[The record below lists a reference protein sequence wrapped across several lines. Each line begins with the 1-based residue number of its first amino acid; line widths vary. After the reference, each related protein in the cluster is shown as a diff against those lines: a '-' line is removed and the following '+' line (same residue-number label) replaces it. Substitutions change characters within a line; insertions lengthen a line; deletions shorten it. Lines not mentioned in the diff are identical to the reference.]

1 MGTPPETATAS
12 EIVERRTLCRICTA
26 QCPIVVEVDASGRPL
41 SARGDKLNPHSEGF
55 FCLKGRHFPEMH
67 TAPSRLRTSLAR
79 DAAGELVPI
88 DAERAMDEV
97 AAKLG
102 AILDEHGRESVAVYT
117 GTLFYQLPQTAAVA
131 SAWMDALRLR
141 LRFSSG
147 TIDQPG
153 KQTAAAAHGHW
164 LAGTH
169 VFDES
174 DVWML
179 VGTNPL
185 VAISGGIPHAN
196 PARRLERARARGL
209 ELVVVDP
216 RRTETA
222 RRATLHIQPRPGT
235 DPAILAGILRE
246 LIRQQLVDRN
256 FVRDHVDGFERLR
269 AAVEPFTPERVA
281 ERADVPAAQL
291 VEAARIFGRART
303 GSVTAGTGANM
314 SGWSNVTEYLV
325 LCLNSVCGRYRREG
339 ERVAS
344 PGVLTTRRDF
354 KAQVFPPY
362 PIDGFGKPL
371 RARPDMP
378 PAVCGLPTSALP
390 DEILLGGEKRIRAL
404 VTIGG
409 NPMRAWPDQEK
420 TRAALEALDL
430 HVCVEPR
437 LTDTARLADY
447 VLAPKLPL
455 ETPGCSLSTEN
466 LFTVSPALGYTQRYA
481 QYAPP
486 VAEPPPGSD
495 LREDWEFFYG
505 LAQRMGLVLSV
516 AAGVFPIM
524 GVDTPRTTL
533 DMERKPTSDEILDLV
548 TKEAWIPLERLRR
561 EPDRVLF
568 DDEEEVR
575 VGPAD
580 AGSTARLDVGSEP
593 MLEELR
599 DFAAGDRFERTGYP
613 MRMTSRR
620 MANTFNSV
628 GTDLD
633 ALTARYGTNPAFVH
647 PEDLA
652 GHGLAR
658 GDLVRIESPH
668 GAIQAVAWPDP
679 DLRRGLV
686 SMCHCW
692 GGDGG
697 PATDPRRDGASTSR
711 LISVEEDC
719 ARYSGIPLMSALP
732 VRIGRIGDRS
742 PRLGSGASATGVPDS
757 DRTRQRLPGR

>member
-1 MGTPPETATAS
+1 MSRPPESLQAGAS
-12 EIVERRTLCRICTA
+12 RASRGIVERRSLCRICTA
-26 QCPIVVEVDASGRPL
+26 QCPIVVEVDESGRPI
-41 SARGDKLNPHSEGF
+41 SARGDKENPHSEGF
-55 FCLKGRHFPEMH
+55 FCIKGRHFPEMH
-67 TAPSRLRTSLAR
+67 TTSGRLRTSLAR
-79 DAAGELVPI
+79 NESDALVPI

-97 AAKLG
+97 AQRLG
-102 AILDEHGRESVAVYT
+102 EILEKHGRESVAVYT
-117 GTLFYQLPQTAAVA
+117 GTLFYQLPQTAGVA
-131 SAWMDALRLR
+131 TAWMDALRLR

-169 VFDES
+169 TFDES

-185 VAISGGIPHAN
+185 VAISGGVPHAN

-209 ELVVVDP
+209 DLIVIDP
-216 RRTETA
+216 RRSETA

-235 DPAILAGILRE
+235 DPAILAGILRS
-246 LIRQQLVDRN
+246 LIHQDLVDHDFIRE
-256 FVRDHVDGFERLR
+256 HIDGFEALR
-269 AAVEPFTPERVA
+269 RAVEPFTPERVA
-281 ERADVPAAQL
+281 ERADVPAEQIL
-291 VEAARIFGRART
+291 EAARLFGQARK

-325 LCLNSVCGRYRREG
+325 LCLNSVCGRHRRAG
-339 ERVAS
+339 DRVAN
-344 PGVLTTRRDF
+344 PGVLTTRRSF
-354 KAQVFPPY
+354 KAQAIPPY
-362 PIDGFGKPL
+362 PIDGFGRPL
-371 RARPDMP
+371 RSRPDWS

-390 DEILLGGEKRIRAL
+390 DEILLGGEPRIRAL

-420 TRAALEALDL
+420 TRAALESLDL

-466 LFTVSPALGYTQRYA
+466 LFTVSPALGYTQRYG

-486 VAEPPPGSD
+486 VAAPPPESD

-505 LAQRMGLVLSV
+505 LAQRMGLTLRVP
-516 AAGVFPIM
+516 AGVFPII
-524 GVDTPRTTL
+524 GVDTPRTML
-533 DMERKPTSDEILDLV
+533 DMENKPTSDEILDIV
-548 TKEAWIPLERLRR
+548 TRDAWIPLERLRR
-561 EPDRVLF
+561 DRDRVLF

-575 VGPAD
+575 VEVPGAD
-580 AGSTARLDVGSEP
+580 AGARLDVGSGP
-593 MLEELR
+593 MLDELH
-599 DFAAGDRFERTGYP
+599 DFLTGDRFERTGYP
-613 MRMTSRR
+613 MRMVSRR
-620 MANTFNSV
+620 MANTFNSL
-628 GTDLD
+628 GTDLP
-633 ALTARYGTNPAFVH
+633 ALSARYGTNPAFIH
-647 PEDLA
+647 PDDLA

-658 GDLVRIESPH
+658 GDLVHIESPH
-668 GAIQAVAWPDP
+668 GMIEAVAWPDP

-692 GGDGG
+692 GGSG
-697 PATDPRRDGASTSR
+697 ATLPEQQGASTSR

-732 VRIGRIGDRS
+732 VRIRAS
-742 PRLGSGASATGVPDS
+742 PRTPGADPRSHKGDPRS
-757 DRTRQRLPGR
+757 